1 MSKHSSICLCNRSSG
16 PGLLANKIHEVLA
29 LLEREQFPIPSHPRS
44 GEISS
49 ALTGLRSLALAY
61 AAPPPRERHRQEQSQ
76 PPQPLDLQQQPHTIQ
91 VGEEAA
97 QDRQE
102 QTQAVAAA
110 AAAPPLGHY
119 ELINYLMHHNMRA
132 IQLAPS
138 GSGGKKGGK
147 RDGMAGSLGQQRSLL
162 SSPVCLCLC
171 PCSFLLFFFIS
182 VRQRLHLYYKTPQK
196 MSARSNG
203 DCRNSPTNS
212 GSDATWSPT
221 AAPMLMSPMNISI
234 PVFMLCKLFNTIF
247 SVRH

>member
-1 MSKHSSICLCNRSSG
+1 VQTLAFANLSLCKPSSG

-49 ALTGLRSLALAY
+49 ALTGLRSLALAH

-76 PPQPLDLQQQPHTIQ
+76 PPLPLDPQQQPHAIQ

-102 QTQAVAAA
+102 QTQAAAA
-110 AAAPPLGHY
+110 AAAPLGHY

-147 RDGMAGSLGQQRSLL
+147 RDGKAGSLGQQRFLF
-162 SSPVCLCLC
+162 SSRVCLCLC
-171 PCSFLLFFFIS
+171 LCLFVCFLPA
-182 VRQRLHLYYKTPQK
+182 VRCDVYKLYVVY
-196 MSARSNG
+196 
-203 DCRNSPTNS
+203 
-212 GSDATWSPT
+212 
-221 AAPMLMSPMNISI
+221 
-234 PVFMLCKLFNTIF
+234 VY
-247 SVRH
+247 